1 MMSVYVIPMYTVEAY
16 LSKHGGI
23 GEMYRKAMSSV
34 LMKPKDRVKIPLNRL
49 VPLNRLMRQ
58 SNAMRDYVKAKKHYI
73 TGGVEGRKWFHGPLE
88 VIEMVLVDVMAGDLN
103 VRVAPT
109 DPNLKFT
116 FEVEKAETIRYH
128 KGDMKLEEFKRI
140 ATEEWRLNEDFGIEQ
155 LPTVV
160 AKVSRRMH
168 RELSEK
174 EINTVASL
182 RHDLKDVDENL
193 QATKKRKRVPPG
205 ARKSSPVPVKKQIS
219 DRGQLCKYI
228 RDCEDQDV
236 EAVVEW
242 LNQARPEWRDRA
254 GRADSSFCPICE

>member
-1 MMSVYVIPMYTVEAY
+1 MSVHTIPLYTVEAY

-23 GEMYRKAMSSV
+23 GEMYRKAMSTV
-34 LMKPKDRVKIPLNRL
+34 LMKANDRVK
-49 VPLNRLMRQ
+49 VPLNRVTIK
-58 SNAMRDYVKAKKHYI
+58 SNAMKDCAMKDYVKAKKHYI
-73 TGGVEGRKWFHGPLE
+73 TGRVEGRKWFHGVLE
-88 VIEMVLVDVMAGDLN
+88 VIEMVLVDEMEGDLN

-116 FEVEKAETIRYH
+116 FSVAKVETIRYH
-128 KGDMKLEEFKRI
+128 KEDMKLEEFKRI

-168 RELSEK
+168 RDLSEK

-205 ARKSSPVPVKKQIS
+205 VRKSPPVPVKKQIS
-219 DRGQLCKYI
+219 DRDLLCKYI
-228 RDCEDQDV
+228 RDCEDQNV

-242 LNQARPEWRDRA
+242 LNQARPEWRDCASR
-254 GRADSSFCPICE
+254 EQ